1 MSTDEQRLLSAV
13 DERRRRLGIPPSAP
27 ITQSEMALASRELQA
42 QRPKL
47 PMSEVGRQR
56 LRRERGLPAGQAT
69 LEQLKGV
76 GPPDPYRQL
85 GPGARRGLFNAARGI
100 ASGPPETGRFVGA
113 LILNAY
119 EKERRRW
126 HNHPG
131 RELPE
136 QPIERAIRKAREDA
150 RFVHPGAPIGT
161 QGDLGT
167 RFQAMMRAEGYPW
180 GVKGAVE
187 EVFNPWNLVG
197 IPIVEKPLRW
207 GLRYGM
213 KPAAW
218 GARQAYRGVKAIPD
232 FLRRGAPAVT
242 PPPTGARYPSEKLLP
257 ASERVSPEGPPRV
270 VAEKPPEVVVD
281 GPSIVTEEPTR
292 GRYPS
297 KPAGVPERDPTKT
310 NEEWAQMLDDMADEP
325 PLPGGRTYPALGDE
339 VVPPT
344 TAAPIDQP
352 VPKGAVDPDVPYK
365 PVGPKKILGEFA
377 EGQSPPVVP
386 TEPITPSLNTPPE
399 DVGGIMKWFADFLRD
414 PKTTLASETTQAWR
428 TVELSRRA
436 TRYEERLKDL
446 LGTGLGYDDAQRQ
459 ALGEFGGVLPS
470 AKTGISSEF
479 ISFKVKDAL
488 FRHVRSLKKAKKWPD
503 GGNFNSFDE
512 IGLLTALRKALA
524 GDPINIKVVGDEVS
538 AMEKL
543 QRAFPE
549 DIFNALNEPGTLGN
563 QIEKKMVGPR
573 EPWTPRPFVTGREP
587 IPTQL
592 GFGEAPGGL
601 GALPTPEQFGLPGMP
616 APTGTTDELRLAL
629 ARGPTGIG
637 GEPTFWP
644 PSSPALRAPEGMQLR
659 LGEEAYKP
667 LSEVNL
673 PRDPRSAATRE
684 MDIAVFKLSTEF
696 EAPKPGWAKDMQARF
711 AMDDID
717 KTVAEQLYLMPP
729 KDKNTL
735 GRALKAAGLTGVD
748 AGNLVRANASS
759 VDFSWWR
766 QVAPLIFGNLEEFMV
781 ANAKSFKAL
790 WSEDYANKIMKGIY
804 DDPDYAIYQKMKL
817 EFLREMGSDAGKAA
831 EEFVALAGERPI
843 QRFARKFMPWLGIS
857 ARAHV
862 TGVNVM
868 TWRIFKGHLK
878 MLKQVNEQ
886 AASEGMLKRIG
897 TEVGGYLAFL
907 PRELAYKP
915 ARMAEEFSIEK
926 HAETFGRMLGD
937 FSGRGIQPGWTK
949 GRYMTPAISSGLFS
963 FRMLLGRLFT
973 PKHLVSSDPLT
984 RKLAW
989 RNLSTFLAGF
999 SGMLLAG
1006 EKAGFWEVDKRHYVT
1021 RNGKTIPNSD
1031 FMKARI
1037 GPIRIDPWGGM
1048 QQIHRFYMA
1057 LAPVMLSGSEWTRQY
1072 PFRREEEGLMESPL
1086 EYRKGTPEGILDLPQ
1101 TLLEYKLSPM
1111 VNALNDLYKG
1121 TDFKGEKV
1129 SFTDPRQLVNRI
1141 APFALMDMY
1150 EAFEEGGWPRGG
1162 VGPVGVVGGGV
1173 IAYNNPESV
1182 AQDLF
1187 GVYYD
1192 QLDEKYGKKK
1202 GAKYRSSINDLFKT
1216 REQITQKLHPGV
1228 EFFRL
1233 DDEQKSNVEARLQER
1248 KDILRAIGR
1257 GGSRDPGGIGLS
1269 EESVGARQARE
1280 LENWRRRR
1288 ANR

>member
-1 MSTDEQRLLSAV
+1 VETV
-13 DERRRRLGIPPSAP
+13 F
-27 ITQSEMALASRELQA
+27 
-42 QRPKL
+42 
-47 PMSEVGRQR
+47 
-56 LRRERGLPAGQAT
+56 
-69 LEQLKGV
+69 
-76 GPPDPYRQL
+76 DP
-85 GPGARRGLFNAARGI
+85 
-100 ASGPPETGRFVGA
+100 V
-113 LILNAY
+113 
-119 EKERRRW
+119 
-126 HNHPG
+126 
-131 RELPE
+131 
-136 QPIERAIRKAREDA
+136 
-150 RFVHPGAPIGT
+150 
-161 QGDLGT
+161 
-167 RFQAMMRAEGYPW
+167 
-180 GVKGAVE
+180 
-187 EVFNPWNLVG
+187 NLVG

-213 KPAAW
+213 KPIAW
-218 GARQAYRGVKAIPD
+218 GVGKGYRGIKAIPD
-232 FLRRGAPAVT
+232 FLRGAPAVT

-257 ASERVSPEGPPRV
+257 ASERVSPEGPSGV
-270 VAEKPPEVVVD
+270 VPEKRPEVVVD
-281 GPSIVTEEPTR
+281 EPSIVTEEPTR
-292 GRYPS
+292 GRYTS
-297 KPAGVPERDPTKT
+297 KRVGVPERDPTKT
-310 NEEWAQMLDDMADEP
+310 NEEWAQMLDDIADEP

-339 VVPPT
+339 VVSPT
-344 TAAPIDQP
+344 TAVPIDQP
-352 VPKGAVDPDVPYK
+352 IPKVTVDTDVPYK
-365 PVGPKKILGEFA
+365 PVGPKKILGERTGPA
-377 EGQSPPVVP
+377 P
-386 TEPITPSLNTPPE
+386 TPGLDQAITPSLNTPSE
-399 DVGGIMKWFADFLRD
+399 DVGGIMKWFANFLRD

-479 ISFKVKDAL
+479 IGFKVKDAL
-488 FRHVRSLKKAKKWPD
+488 FGHVRSLKKAKKWPD
-503 GGNFNSFDE
+503 GVAFNSFDE

-524 GDPINIKVVGDEVS
+524 GDPINIKVAGEQMS

-543 QRAFPE
+543 RKAFPE

-563 QIEKKMVGPR
+563 QIEKKMAGPR
-573 EPWTPRPFVTGREP
+573 EPWTPKPFVTGREP

-601 GALPTPEQFGLPGMP
+601 GALPTPEQFDLPGMP
-616 APTGTTDELRLAL
+616 TPTGTTDELRLAL
-629 ARGPTGIG
+629 ARGPMGV

-644 PSSPALRAPEGMQLR
+644 PSSEVLRAPKGMQLR

-673 PRDPRSAATRE
+673 PRDPRSAATQE

-717 KTVAEQLYLMPP
+717 KTVAEQIYLMPP

-735 GRALKAAGLTGVD
+735 GRALKATGLTAVD
-748 AGNLVRANASS
+748 IGNLWRANASS

-781 ANAKSFKAL
+781 GNAKAFRAL
-790 WSEDYANKIMKGIY
+790 WSEKYANKIMKDIY
-804 DDPDYAIYQKMKL
+804 NDPDYAIYQKTNL

-843 QRFARKFMPWLGIS
+843 QRFAGKLPWLRIS

-878 MLKQVNEQ
+878 MLRQVNEQ
-886 AASEGMLKRIG
+886 VASEGMLKRIG

-907 PRELAYKP
+907 PKELAYKP
-915 ARMAEEFSIEK
+915 ARMADEFSIEK

-949 GRYMTPAISSGLFS
+949 GMTPAVSNGLFS
-963 FRMLLGRLFT
+963 FRMILGRLFT
-973 PKHLVSSDPLT
+973 PKHLISSDPLT

-999 SGMLLAG
+999 SGTLLAG
-1006 EKAGFWEVDKRHYVT
+1006 EKAGFWEVDKRIYVT

-1031 FMKARI
+1031 FMKARM

-1057 LAPVMLSGSEWTRQY
+1057 LVPLMLSGSEWTRQK
-1072 PFRREEEGLMESPL
+1072 PFRREEEGLMGSPL

-1121 TDFKGEKV
+1121 TDFRGEKV

-1182 AQDLF
+1182 AQDVF

-1192 QLDEKYGKKK
+1192 QLDEKYGKDR
-1202 GAKYRSSINDLFKT
+1202 GAARRKYINDLFKT
-1216 REQITQKLHPGV
+1216 RKEIMRDLKYSGEFHRLTDSQKGRV
-1228 EFFRL
+1228 EG
-1233 DDEQKSNVEARLQER
+1233 ALQQR
-1248 KDILRAIGR
+1248 KDALRAIGR
-1257 GGSRDPGGIGLS
+1257 GGPAPK
-1269 EESVGARQARE
+1269 VGAQKETVEAMRARQ
-1280 LENWRRRR
+1280 LEEWGMWTSK
-1288 ANR
+1288 